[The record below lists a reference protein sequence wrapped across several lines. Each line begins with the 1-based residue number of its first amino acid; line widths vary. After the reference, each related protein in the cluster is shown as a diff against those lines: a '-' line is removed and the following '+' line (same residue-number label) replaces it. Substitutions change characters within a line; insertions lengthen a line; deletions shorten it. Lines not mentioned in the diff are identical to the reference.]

1 MYLLN
6 LATCMAEST
15 ESFCHDLAQ
24 YLEIRLGIPTQ
35 CVAGIPWQERERL
48 FDQGAIQVLWLC
60 GLPYV
65 HKAQFKDLAI
75 ELLAVPIPLGSRY
88 RAEPIYFSDVVV
100 KRESRFRAFHDLH
113 GSSWAYNEPMSHSG
127 FNVVR
132 AYLAGFGYNQGFF
145 REIVESGS
153 HTASLEMILDDEVE
167 ASAIDTTVL
176 DGVID
181 QRPEVGAQIRVIETI
196 GPSPIPMGGVHTAT
210 GACAIGFTKNVSQDA
225 FRQRGS
231 RHSGTGAHNAFCSG
245 TRYRLRSHSSHG
257 RCRRKRVP
265 GLILRTYRFRQML
278 HSR

>member
-15 ESFCHDLAQ
+15 ESFCHGLTQ

-65 HKAQFKDLAI
+65 REAQLKHFAI

-100 KRESRFRAFHDLH
+100 KRESRFRAFHDLR

-132 AYLAGFGYNQGFF
+132 AYLARFGYTHGFF
-145 REIVESGS
+145 REVVESGS
-153 HTASLEMILDDEVE
+153 HIASIEMILNERVA

-176 DGVID
+176 DWVID
-181 QRPEVGAQIRVIETI
+181 QRPQIGAEIRVIETI
-196 GPSPIPMGGVHTAT
+196 GPSPIPPWVASTRLPEYVRSALRRTFLRMHEDSEGR
-210 GACAIGFTKNVSQDA
+210 AILARGRITRFVSADDTDYDPIRRMADVAANVS
-225 FRQRGS
+225 
-231 RHSGTGAHNAFCSG
+231 
-245 TRYRLRSHSSHG
+245 L
-257 RCRRKRVP
+257 
-265 GLILRTYRFRQML
+265 L
-278 HSR
+278 